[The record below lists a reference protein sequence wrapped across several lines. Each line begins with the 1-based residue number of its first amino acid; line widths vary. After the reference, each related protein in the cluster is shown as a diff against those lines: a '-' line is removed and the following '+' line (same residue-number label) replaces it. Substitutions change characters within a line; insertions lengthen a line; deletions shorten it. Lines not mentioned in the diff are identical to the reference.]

1 MNKSRFTISG
11 LAFLA
16 LTAVS
21 AQAAIIDDF
30 STGVYSG
37 SINTGSL
44 KSFQIGTMVGGDR
57 HTHLEVQSS
66 TGLSIQID
74 AVAGILALSS
84 QAQVDGFACLTYGV
98 ALPASAP
105 VADDL
110 NLDLS
115 GQNQFVIN
123 VLSYDLDTNFKLELF
138 SSSTGNTSSVSKTI
152 TGANTSSLTPVV
164 FNYSE
169 FTGINFGDIDRVL
182 VKIDPLGEGDL
193 VITSVEAVPE
203 PATMALLAG
212 LAAISR
218 RKRAKKA

>member
-1 MNKSRFTISG
+1 MNKFTFSVAG

-16 LTAVS
+16 LAASS

-44 KSFQIGTMVGGDR
+44 KSFQAGTMVGGDR

-98 ALPASAP
+98 AAPSSAP
-105 VADDL
+105 VADDM

-115 GQNQFVIN
+115 APDQFVIN
-123 VLSYDLDTNFKLELF
+123 VLSYDLDTEFKIELY
-138 SSSTGNTSSVSKTI
+138 SSTTGNTSSVTKTL
-152 TGANTSSLTPVV
+152 TGQNTSSLTQVV

-212 LAAISR
+212 AAALAR
-218 RKRAKKA
+218 RKRVKKA